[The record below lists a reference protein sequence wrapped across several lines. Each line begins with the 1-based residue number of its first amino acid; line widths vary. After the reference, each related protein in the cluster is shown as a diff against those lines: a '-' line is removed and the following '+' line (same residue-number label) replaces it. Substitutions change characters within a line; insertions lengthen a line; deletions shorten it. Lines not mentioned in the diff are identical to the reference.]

1 MKNYTS
7 LRQPFL
13 TTHGLKNA
21 GEGKK
26 EELKSENT
34 TQFFNTESPKQAP
47 IIIEVTHTNL
57 CF

>member
-1 MKNYTS
+1 MLGK
-7 LRQPFL
+7 
-13 TTHGLKNA
+13 
-21 GEGKK
+21 EKK

>member
-26 EELKSENT
+26 EELNK
-34 TQFFNTESPKQAP
+34 
-47 IIIEVTHTNL
+47 I
-57 CF
+57 